1 MTLRGRL
8 AVALAAVAA
17 AALPG
22 AARAWKPYT
31 HNYTGQQVMAAIDFA
46 RSTVS
51 VDGVEWPL
59 DTRVAN
65 AIHDCPGCFYAGTVG
80 PDGFPD
86 LTYGQAV
93 VHPKE
98 TGQWLRLIL
107 DSAWAAQADGRYSAW
122 EKQKILAFAYGFL
135 VHASGDVWGHTLVN
149 EFAHGVFPSVTLM
162 PSCPDIVPI
171 AVRHI
176 LAEGQVGDATPGFDG
191 NPGYYGLG
199 PDGHYTDRRTPG
211 YAYDQPPNLWLYE
224 TLVAESAPTPIPAT
238 RADYMGA
245 RGPLV
250 GGFLTL
256 KANLNDFIAGWGWPD
271 PLEIAMNAYDDT
283 LAALEE
289 VQSNCDFGANDSGF
303 LDIAADIAHD
313 TFWCPIKLAELGIAA
328 AIDSLQAFKDLVV
341 ETGKSLAK
349 AVLRSYIRAWIED
362 IDRALLHW
370 GEFGLATT
378 SGLFDAQTRRNVQL
392 DQCNHLPE
400 GTSQHRTCVTG
411 VGILSV
417 VMDRIDPFVYGYA
430 LSALG
435 LPDIAAD
442 ALQHLKDI
450 VEAIVSELQDL
461 LAAAGLYD
469 TALYAALDTV
479 RTVMRDLVRDAIAE
493 VLGIDIEVLED
504 FLHRPYKFLCKSSVS
519 MQLTRLVGTVNLE
532 LFAYGEASRLDR
544 YMGFTLADHEPP
556 EDPGDP
562 AICGRLKDSAVYSPA
577 AFAPVRDTVAMGKLL
592 LLSGG
597 TLDDLL
603 GGMLGRSIGTYVPRN
618 DDPHTPNI
626 MVTALRTD
634 PVAPPSPR
642 TWLAL
647 IDGDHAW
654 RRDGSPVFTSRA
666 AASACDADQVVGGHG
681 NFPLWGSCVLRRTHR
696 ALFRDWEN
704 PWTLLAGA
712 TASWQGYGPALGTAA
727 TFEPEHGDPVQSD
740 PLNDPQAP
748 VSTLAVSGRTYVG
761 NGGQLYVGLTHA
773 FTLTAR
779 DGPAGQ
785 AFADQDLQLR
795 RCIAPGGG
803 ACNWTPSFQGDTFT
817 LAAPDG
823 LYGIGYQSADDCHGF
838 DGRPGQPEAART
850 LAVCRDTTPPL
861 TSCLQ
866 PPFGLSFTPDQ
877 QTRVAVSF
885 DDGFCGSGLKAA
897 SATIDGRLGER
908 GPVPI
913 SLDGLVDMYWYLPGT
928 RTVAVT
934 ASDHLDNGATTPC
947 TFELHGTTGSLMPSL
962 QRACQEGSVDQHGIC
977 KSLMKKLEAAQAAHE
992 RGQHATEHN
1001 VLGAFTHELRAQGG
1015 KAVDPLRAEWLIAFA
1030 QDIIARGL

>member
-8 AVALAAVAA
+8 AAACLAA
-17 AALPG
+17 AAVSLP
-22 AARAWKPYT
+22 AVARAWKPYT
-31 HNYTGQQVMAAIDFA
+31 HNYTGQQVMASIDFA
-46 RSTVS
+46 QSTVS
-51 VDGVEWPL
+51 VDGVAWPL
-59 DTRVAN
+59 DSRVAD

-93 VHPKE
+93 IHPYE
-98 TGQWLRLIL
+98 TGKWLRLIL
-107 DSAWAAQADGRYSAW
+107 DSAWAAQSDPRYGAW
-122 EKQKILAFAYGFL
+122 DRQRILAFAYGFL

-149 EFAHGVFPSVTLM
+149 EFAHGVFPSIKLM

-191 NPGYYGLG
+191 NPDFYGRVN
-199 PDGHYTDRRTPG
+199 GHYTDRRTPG
-211 YAYDQPPNLWLYE
+211 FAYEQPPNLWLYE
-224 TLVAESAPTPIPAT
+224 TLVAEAAPTPVPAT
-238 RADYMGA
+238 RADYIGA

-283 LAALEE
+283 LAALDQ
-289 VQSNCDFGANDSGF
+289 VRSNCDFGAGRGG
-303 LDIAADIAHD
+303 LDWLEDVAHD
-313 TFWCPIKLAELGIAA
+313 TFWCPIKLLELGITAV
-328 AIDSLQAFKDLVV
+328 IDSLQAFVDLVW
-341 ETGKSLAK
+341 ETTVALAK

-370 GEFGLATT
+370 GEFGLAST
-378 SGLFDAQTRRNVQL
+378 SGLFDAQTRRDMQVAEC
-392 DQCNHLPE
+392 DHLPE
-400 GTSQHRTCVTG
+400 GTSQHRNCVTG
-411 VGILSV
+411 IGTLSV
-417 VMDRIDPFVYGYA
+417 VLDRIDPFVYDYA

-435 LPDIAAD
+435 LPDILAD
-442 ALQHLKDI
+442 ALQHLKEI
-450 VEAIVSELQDL
+450 VEAVFDELQDL

-469 TALYAALDTV
+469 TALYQALDTV
-479 RTVMRDLVRDAIAE
+479 RTVMRDLVRDAIAAA
-493 VLGIDIEVLED
+493 LGLDIEVLED
-504 FLHRPYKFLCKSSVS
+504 FLHKPYKFVCKPSVT
-519 MQLTRLVGTVNLE
+519 MQLTRLIGTVTLE

-544 YMGFTLADHEPP
+544 YMGFTLANHEPP
-556 EDPGDP
+556 ENPGDP
-562 AICGRLKDSAVYSPA
+562 EVCGRLKDSAVYDPA
-577 AFAPVRDTVAMGKLL
+577 AFAPVRDTVTMGKLL

-597 TLDDLL
+597 ALDDLL
-603 GGMLGRSIGTYVPRN
+603 GGMLGRTISTYVPRG
-618 DDPHTPNI
+618 DDPHVPNI

-634 PVAPPSPR
+634 AAAPPSPR

-654 RRDGSPVFTSRA
+654 RKDGSPVFTSRP
-666 AASACDADQVVGGHG
+666 SGACDADQMVGGHG
-681 NFPLWGSCVLRRTHR
+681 NFPPWASCVLRRAHR
-696 ALFRDWEN
+696 GLFRDWEN

-727 TFEPEHGDPVQSD
+727 NFEPDHADPVKSD

-748 VSTLAVSGRTYVG
+748 VSNLAVSGNTYVDG
-761 NGGQLYVGLTHA
+761 GGQLYVGLPHA
-773 FTLTAR
+773 FTLTAH
-779 DGPAGQ
+779 DGPVGQ
-785 AFADQDLQLR
+785 AFADQDLHLR

-803 ACNWTPSFQGDTFT
+803 ACAWAASFQGDTFG

-838 DGRPGQPEAART
+838 DGQPGAPEAART
-850 LAVCRDTTPPL
+850 LSVCRDTTPPA

-877 QTRVAVSF
+877 QSHVAVSF
-885 DDGFCGSGLKAA
+885 DDGFCGSGLEAA
-897 SATIDGRLGER
+897 SATIDGRLGEG

-913 SLDGLVDMYWYLPGT
+913 ALDGLIDMYWYLPGT

-947 TFELHGTTGSLMPSL
+947 TFELHGTTESLMPSL
-962 QRACQEGSVDQHGIC
+962 QRACAEASVDKAGIC
-977 KSLMKKLEAAQAAHE
+977 NALMKKLEAAQAAHE
-992 RGQHATEHN
+992 RGQHHTEHN
-1001 VLGAFTHELRAQGG
+1001 ILGAFTHQMRAQGG
-1015 KAVDPLRAEWLIAFA
+1015 KAVDRLRAEWFIAFA
-1030 QDIIARGL
+1030 EDIIARGL